1 MTVTAELDVSLKIKQ
16 VGTAFGG
23 GPTYEPTLR
32 NSEALANGT
41 AAGQADLYYIGERT
55 VADGANDDLDLAGVI
70 TDALGNTF
78 DAAEIVGVMIINKP
92 SGSGNNTTDLTIGG
106 GSNPFIGFLGGTTPT
121 IGPLKPGATFFLA
134 SSDAAGLGAV
144 TAGTGDILRITNG
157 AGAANT
163 YQIALL
169 GRSA

>member
-16 VGTAFGG
+16 VGNAFGG

-32 NSEALANGT
+32 FAEAIANGT
-41 AAGQADLYYIGERT
+41 GAGQADLYHIAERT
-55 VADGANDDLDLAGVI
+55 VADGANDDVDLAGVLA
-70 TDALGNTF
+70 DALGNSF
-78 DAAEIVGVMIINKP
+78 AAAELVGFMIINKP
-92 SGSGNNTTDLTIGG
+92 AGAGSNTTDLTVGG
-106 GSNPFIGFLGGTTPT
+106 GTNPFTGFVGGTAPT
-121 IGPLKPGATFFLA
+121 IGPLKPGALA
-134 SSDAAGLGAV
+134 MLFASDAAGIGTV
-144 TAGTGDILRITNG
+144 TAGTGDILRVTNA